1 MIAVDAF
8 GHAPGLLAFHIESD
22 GKRLMVTADTFTHY
36 VMAVQRPDWH
46 FEMDD
51 DKDRAVATRQRMLD
65 LLATDRI
72 FVASF
77 HMPFPAIGWI
87 DKSAAGYRWVPHS
100 YQMNL

>member
-1 MIAVDAF
+1 
-8 GHAPGLLAFHIESD
+8 
-22 GKRLMVTADTFTHY
+22 MVTADTFTHY
-36 VMAVQRPDWH
+36 VMAVQRPDWY

-51 DKDRAVATRQRMLD
+51 DKDKAVATRQRMLD
-65 LLATDRI
+65 LLASERI